1 MTNERKEAIKT
12 EAKRRIDEW
21 IKHSTFNEMAF
32 GGSIIRFD
40 MSLGLRGGYPFG
52 DKPQWMKGK
61 KFNNFVTD
69 KEFLSKEYD
78 CIILELFRLERSA
91 NIRRCIVAR
100 RKLELN

>member
-52 DKPQWMKGK
+52 DKPQ
-61 KFNNFVTD
+61 
-69 KEFLSKEYD
+69 
-78 CIILELFRLERSA
+78 C
-91 NIRRCIVAR
+91 
-100 RKLELN
+100 